1 MSIIL
6 SVTQADLDNCR
17 CYDPGSHWLQGRK
30 EVEHTHIDW
39 FLGSAGDAMGTLAV
53 YMWNKKLNVIVKLL
67 YLDCHIKKL
76 ILVGLIVLDTCT
88 LM

>member
-1 MSIIL
+1 MGIML
-6 SVTQADLDNCR
+6 SLTEADTCR
-17 CYDPGSHWLQGRK
+17 CYDPRSRGRY

-39 FLGSAGDAMGTLAV
+39 YLGSALHAIGTLAV
-53 YMWNKKLNVIVKLL
+53 YNIWNKKLNVIVKLL